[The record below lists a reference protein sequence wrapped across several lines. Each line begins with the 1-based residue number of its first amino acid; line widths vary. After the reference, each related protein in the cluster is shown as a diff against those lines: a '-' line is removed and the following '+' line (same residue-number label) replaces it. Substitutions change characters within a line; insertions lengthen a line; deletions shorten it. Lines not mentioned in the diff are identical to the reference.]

1 MLADQIFELANK
13 KSMIN
18 KRLVFL
24 TIGGYHTQLVNI
36 LHNFV
41 FHLKP
46 MIIKQPNTALITL
59 LLTLTFLTPAF
70 SAEISD
76 KPLTD
81 EDTEALF
88 EQAMQERDSGKVYSA
103 IEKFEYILNR
113 RPSLNRARL
122 ELAVSYHRASQY
134 QAALREFQTV
144 LDNPETPE
152 KVRLSI
158 LAYLGQLNSDKLE
171 PEAEH
176 SFSYYTRAGALYNSN
191 INFAPLRGSIDYQ
204 IADGEDLSSPG
215 LDTFLSA
222 SHRYKQKKPFNAD
235 GAATNAEWQSQ
246 ISWTGN
252 NYTRTSEFNLNILS
266 VSTGPAFISTGRW
279 RGAVTLQIDQTFFG
293 NAKLGTFLSLNPLV
307 TFDLGNYRGITIET
321 SFTDNNFS
329 RQEDQTRDGD
339 TLLTGASYSTLFDG
353 VKNGAEV
360 GFRLTNHSAVDDQ
373 YSFKSTE
380 IYFGGFMT
388 FAVNNNFYLNLHT
401 QQYDFDAADTVSGKV
416 RDEIESR
423 YTLGYNHDF
432 TAGFLASWTLNTYLS
447 FTKNNSNV
455 DAFSYER
462 KLIAINLARYFI

>member
-1 MLADQIFELANK
+1 
-13 KSMIN
+13 
-18 KRLVFL
+18 
-24 TIGGYHTQLVNI
+24 
-36 LHNFV
+36 
-41 FHLKP
+41 
-46 MIIKQPNTALITL
+46 MIIKKPNITL
-59 LLTLTFLTPAF
+59 LAFLLMLSFLTPAL
-70 SAEISD
+70 SDEILD
-76 KPLTD
+76 KALAD
-81 EDTEALF
+81 EEVQALF
-88 EQAMQERDSGKVYSA
+88 EKAMQERDSGKVYSA

-122 ELAVSYHRASQY
+122 ELAVSYHRANQY
-134 QAALREFQTV
+134 KEALREFQSV
-144 LDNPETPE
+144 LDSPETPE

-158 LAYLGQLNSDKLE
+158 LAYLGQLNSDRLE
-171 PEAEH
+171 PETEH

-191 INFAPLRGSIDYQ
+191 INFAPLRGSGSIDYQ
-204 IADGEDLSSPG
+204 IADGQDISSPG

-252 NYTRTSEFNLNILS
+252 NYTRTSDFNLNILS

-279 RGAVTLQIDQTFFG
+279 RGAVNLQIDQTFFG
-293 NAKLGTFLSLNPLV
+293 NARLGTFLSLNPLV

-339 TLLTGASYSTLFDG
+339 TLLAGASYSTLLNG
-353 VKNGAEV
+353 VENGVEV
-360 GFRLTNHSAVDDQ
+360 GFRLTNHSAEDNQ

-388 FAVNNNFYLNLHT
+388 FAVNNNFYLNLNA
-401 QQYDFDAADTVSGKV
+401 QQYDFDAADTLSGKV

-423 YTLGYNHDF
+423 YILGYNHDF
-432 TAGFLASWTLNTYLS
+432 SEGFLESWTLNTYLS

>member
-1 MLADQIFELANK
+1 
-13 KSMIN
+13 MIN

-24 TIGGYHTQLVNI
+24 TIGRYNTQLVNT

-41 FHLKP
+41 YHLKL
-46 MIIKQPNTALITL
+46 MIIKKPTIALIA
-59 LLTLTFLTPAF
+59 LLTTLFFLTPAF
-70 SAEISD
+70 SEETTD
-76 KPLTD
+76 LPLAD
-81 EDTEALF
+81 EEAQALF
-88 EQAMQERDSGKVYSA
+88 EKAMQERDSGKVYSA
-103 IEKFEYILNR
+103 IEKFEYILSQ

-122 ELAVSYHRASQY
+122 ELAVSYHRANLY
-134 QAALREFQTV
+134 NEALREFQSV
-144 LDNPETPE
+144 LDDPETPE

-171 PEAEH
+171 PETEH

-204 IADGEDLSSPG
+204 IADGQDISSPG
-215 LDTFLSA
+215 LDTFFSA

-246 ISWTGN
+246 VSWTGN
-252 NYTRTSEFNLNILS
+252 NYTRTSDFNLNILS

-279 RGAVTLQIDQTFFG
+279 RGAVNLQIDQTFFG
-293 NAKLGTFLSLNPLV
+293 NARLGTFLSLNPLM

-321 SFTDNNFS
+321 SFTDNNFY

-339 TLLTGASYSTLFDG
+339 TLLAGASYSTLLNG
-353 VKNGAEV
+353 VENGVEV
-360 GFRLTNHSAVDDQ
+360 GFRLTNHSAEDNQ
-373 YSFKSTE
+373 YGFKSTE

-388 FAVNNNFYLNLHT
+388 FAVNNNLYLNLNA
-401 QQYDFDAADTVSGKV
+401 QQYDFNAADTLSGKV

-423 YTLGYNHDF
+423 YILGYNHDF
-432 TAGFLASWTLNTYLS
+432 SEGFLENWTLNTYLS

-455 DAFSYER
+455 EAFSYER

>member
-1 MLADQIFELANK
+1 MKF
-13 KSMIN
+13 
-18 KRLVFL
+18 
-24 TIGGYHTQLVNI
+24 
-36 LHNFV
+36 
-41 FHLKP
+41 
-46 MIIKQPNTALITL
+46 MIIKQSNVALVAFVIATL
-59 LLTLTFLTPAF
+59 FLTPAF
-70 SAEISD
+70 ADEVMD
-76 KPLTD
+76 KTLAD
-81 EDTEALF
+81 EDAQALF
-88 EQAMQERDSGKVYSA
+88 DKALEERDSGKVYSA

-122 ELAVSYHRASQY
+122 ELAVSYHRANQY
-134 QAALREFQTV
+134 EDALREFQSV
-144 LDNPETPE
+144 LDNPDTPE

-158 LAYLGQLNSDKLE
+158 LAYLGQLNSDQLE

-176 SFSYYTRAGALYNSN
+176 NFSYYTKAGVLYNSN
-191 INFAPLRGSIDYQ
+191 INFAPLRGSIDFQ
-204 IADGEDLSSPG
+204 IADGKDISSPG
-215 LDTFLSA
+215 LDTFFSA

-252 NYTRTSEFNLNILS
+252 NYTRTSDFNLNILS

-279 RGAVTLQIDQTFFG
+279 RGAVNLQIDQTFFG

-339 TLLTGASYSTLFDG
+339 SLLAGASYSTLLNG
-353 VKNGAEV
+353 VENGVEV
-360 GFRLTNHSAVDDQ
+360 GFRLTNHSAEDGQ

-388 FAVNNNFYLNLHT
+388 FAANNNFYLNLNA
-401 QQYDFDAADTVSGKV
+401 QQYDFYATDTVFGKV

-423 YTLGYNHDF
+423 YILGYNHDF
-432 TAGFLASWTLNTYLS
+432 SDGFLESWTLNTYLS

-462 KLIAINLARYFI
+462 KLIAINFARYFL